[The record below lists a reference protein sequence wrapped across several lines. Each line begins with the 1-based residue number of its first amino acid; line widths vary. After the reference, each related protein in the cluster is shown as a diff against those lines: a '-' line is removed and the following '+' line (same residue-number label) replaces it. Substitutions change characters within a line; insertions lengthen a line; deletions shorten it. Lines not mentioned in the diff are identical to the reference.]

1 MNNNCER
8 QTEIYLSTAELML
21 MLSVSRSTVYRLMEK
36 GLPNIL
42 AGSVHRFPKEQ
53 VLSWLQG
60 RSDKQRIS
68 RTQEETRN

>member
-1 MNNNCER
+1 MNNNGER

-42 AGSVHRFPKEQ
+42 VGSVHRFPKEQ

>member
-1 MNNNCER
+1 MNDNHEGHA
-8 QTEIYLSTAELML
+8 EIYITTRELMS
-21 MLSVSRSTVYRLMEK
+21 MLTVSRSTVYRLMEK

-42 AGSVHRFPKEQ
+42 VGSVHRFPKGQ